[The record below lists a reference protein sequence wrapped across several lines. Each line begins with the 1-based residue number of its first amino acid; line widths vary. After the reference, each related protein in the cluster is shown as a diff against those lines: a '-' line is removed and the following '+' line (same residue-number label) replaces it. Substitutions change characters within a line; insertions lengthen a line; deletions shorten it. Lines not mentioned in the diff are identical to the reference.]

1 MTHRGEEAALGLI
14 GARGLG
20 MRIDLRLLQPLVL
33 GDVAQDRDDFTGVAG
48 VRRCPVE
55 RPGAHFDPDEFH
67 NRLAVR
73 IGAVAADPEFDR
85 ACFTERRGIA
95 QRGEISRAID
105 DMDALEQAVTVQIGD
120 AGAEQRLGRRRHEQ
134 HGAVA
139 AVPRDDVG
147 DIARQKPVTVFLAVE
162 QPETGARLRLGA
174 ERKAGGIEPGGDDAE
189 RREGC
194 RRIRD
199 RRRQQMILA
208 KHDQKP
214 GGAQSEDRSERDH
227 AARRRQRGLER
238 HDDQPDRGE
247 RSDAAGRGG
256 DRRHQSGQRQRGQ
269 HMRALIAAGTGQI
282 VRDQDRNDEPG
293 ESDHFDRAR
302 RAADQEIGGKAG
314 ERDDAAEKAR
324 RNESAMARRGQHV
337 ALRGRMDQRVNIV
350 TYRRKQAQF
359 PLHARLS
366 RRAPFFLWARSCQR
380 PLKRK
385 LRSPARGRSPHR
397 RRAQWRIRRN
407 GFRRHGE
414 RLVAKIDAQLRVGA
428 EGLPNCRYLFAQIAV
443 SPLIAARN
451 VGNRHSFKF

>member
-1 MTHRGEEAALGLI
+1 
-14 GARGLG
+14 
-20 MRIDLRLLQPLVL
+20 
-33 GDVAQDRDDFTGVAG
+33 
-48 VRRCPVE
+48 
-55 RPGAHFDPDEFH
+55 
-67 NRLAVR
+67 
-73 IGAVAADPEFDR
+73 
-85 ACFTERRGIA
+85 
-95 QRGEISRAID
+95 
-105 DMDALEQAVTVQIGD
+105 
-120 AGAEQRLGRRRHEQ
+120 
-134 HGAVA
+134 
-139 AVPRDDVG
+139 
-147 DIARQKPVTVFLAVE
+147 
-162 QPETGARLRLGA
+162 
-174 ERKAGGIEPGGDDAE
+174 
-189 RREGC
+189 
-194 RRIRD
+194 
-199 RRRQQMILA
+199 MILA

-214 GGAQSEDRSERDH
+214 GGAQSEDRSESDH

-247 RSDAAGRGG
+247 RNDAAGRGG
-256 DRRHQSGQRQRGQ
+256 DGRHQSGQRQRGQ
-269 HMRALIAAGTGQI
+269 HMRALIPAGTGQI
-282 VRDQDRNDEPG
+282 MRDQDRNDEPA

-350 TYRRKQAQF
+350 TNRRKQAQF

-414 RLVAKIDAQLRVGA
+414 RLVAKIDAAIARRGRRIAELPISVRANRRQPLDSSAQCGEPAFVQILGKQDYFKLIENLRLILV
-428 EGLPNCRYLFAQIAV
+428 NYAQK
-443 SPLIAARN
+443 RTE
-451 VGNRHSFKF
+451 